1 LPIGDKEMSEY
12 VRTLGGTKATK
23 PLSDFM
29 LTNVGLGK
37 TFYVDSVTG
46 SNTSNGKTPKTA
58 VATLD
63 YAVGLCRANKGD
75 VIYCLPGHTETKST
89 AGDIATLDVAGITIV
104 GIGEGASIRPT
115 FNLGH
120 ADATMTVSAANVKVS
135 GLRFVSTAADVAVG
149 LTLSATSDNSI
160 IEECKFRDSGASL
173 EFLVAISVAAAA
185 HGIKIRNNDF
195 KTTAAA
201 GSNNAILS
209 AAVTDLLVTGN
220 TVYGKYAT
228 GAMLTSGVLTR
239 AIITDNI
246 MVNAEAAI
254 AIALN
259 GTTST
264 GVLARNLLG
273 GTTSM
278 AAALTGDNAMWCFE
292 NYISGAAAVSGVLNP
307 AADAD

>member
-1 LPIGDKEMSEY
+1 MSEY

-23 PLSDFM
+23 PLADFM
-29 LTNVGLGK
+29 LTNQGLGK
-37 TFYVDSVTG
+37 SFYVDSVTG
-46 SNTSNGKTPKTA
+46 SNSRNGRTPQTA

-63 YAVGLCRANKGD
+63 YAVGLCTANKGD
-75 VIYCLPGHTETKST
+75 VIYCLPGHTETKEAS
-89 AGDIATLDVAGITIV
+89 GDIATIDVAGITIV

-120 ADATMTVSAANVKVS
+120 ASATMTVSAANVKIS
-135 GLRFVSTAADVAVG
+135 GLRFVSTVADVAVG
-149 LTLSATSDNSI
+149 LTLTATSDNSI
-160 IEECKFRDSGASL
+160 IEDCQFRDTAADAEL
-173 EFLVAISVAAAA
+173 LVAISVAAAA
-185 HGIKIRNNDF
+185 HGVKIRNNDF

-201 GSNNAILS
+201 GSNNAILC
-209 AAVTDLLVTGN
+209 AAVTDLLVSGN
-220 TVYGKYAT
+220 TAYGKYAT

-239 AIITDNI
+239 AVITDNI
-246 MVNAEAAI
+246 FVNAEAAI

-273 GTTSM
+273 GTTSI

>member
-1 LPIGDKEMSEY
+1 MSEY

-23 PLSDFM
+23 PLADFM
-29 LTNVGLGK
+29 LTNQGLGK
-37 TFYVDSVTG
+37 SFYVDSVTG
-46 SNTSNGKTPKTA
+46 NNSSNGRSAKTA

-75 VIYCLPGHTETKST
+75 VIYCLPGHAESKAA
-89 AGDIATLDVAGITIV
+89 AGNIALVDVAGITIV
-104 GIGEGASIRPT
+104 GLGTGALMPT
-115 FNLGH
+115 LSLGH
-120 ADATMTVSAANVKVS
+120 ADATLTVSAPNCRISGIRIVS
-135 GLRFVSTAADVAVG
+135 AVADVAVG
-149 LTLSATSDNSI
+149 ITMSALSDNSV
-160 IEECKFRDSGASL
+160 IENCEFRDGGAAV
-173 EFLVAISVAAAA
+173 EILVGISIAAAA

-201 GSNNAILS
+201 GSTNAILS

-220 TVYGKYAT
+220 TVYGKYSA

-239 AIITDNI
+239 AVITDNI

-292 NYISGAAAVSGVLNP
+292 NYVSGAAAVSGLINP
-307 AADAD
+307 AVDAD